1 MARWVRFEHG
11 GRTASGT
18 LEGGT
23 IHVHDGDPFSG
34 ARPTGETVPLAEA
47 TLRRPCE
54 PSKLVGLVNNYRAAA
69 EKQGAPIPAEPL
81 WFLKAPSSYLDPG
94 RPIRLPAHDVG
105 KVIYEGELGIVI
117 GREAR
122 DVAEADWERY
132 VLGYTCVNDVT
143 ALDLIGRDPSYAQWS
158 RAKSQDTFGPIGP
171 AIATGLD
178 PAKLVVRTLLK
189 GKVRQE
195 YPCSDM
201 IFPPAALVSRLSR
214 EMTLLPGDVVA
225 CGTSLGVAPLRPG
238 WTVEVVIDGIGT
250 LSNPVAGP
258 DGAEQ
263 GG

>member
-1 MARWVRFEHG
+1 MALWVRFDHA
-11 GRTASGT
+11 GRTRVGA
-18 LEGGT
+18 LEGGA
-23 IHVHDGDPFSG
+23 IHVHDGDLLADP
-34 ARPTGETVPLAEA
+34 RPTGEIVALAEV
-47 TLRRPCE
+47 TLRRPVE
-54 PSKLVGLVNNYRAAA
+54 PTKLVGLVNNYRAAA
-69 EKQGAPIPAEPL
+69 ERQGAAIPAEPL
-81 WFLKAPSSYLDPG
+81 WFLKAPSAYLDPG
-94 RPIRLPAHDVG
+94 RPIRLPPRDVG

-122 DVAEADWERY
+122 DVDEADWERY

-158 RAKSQDTFGPIGP
+158 RAKSQDTFGPFGP

-214 EMTLLPGDVVA
+214 EMTLLPGDLIA

-238 WTVEVVIDGIGT
+238 FTVEVVIDGIGT
-250 LSNPVAGP
+250 LSNPVEGP
-258 DGAEQ
+258 SGAEQ
-263 GG
+263 AG